1 LTDDGH
7 SRSAD
12 GAGPSGS
19 NQNDDGDAG
28 SGVERRLTIV
38 NTRGLHARAAAKFVR
53 CAEMFDADVRVR
65 RHDNDVSGQSIM
77 GLMMLAASPGCT
89 IRVSATG
96 REAEAAV
103 SALAA
108 LIENRFEEDE

>member
-1 LTDDGH
+1 MTDDDH
-7 SRSAD
+7 SRRAD
-12 GAGPSGS
+12 GPAPATDGEDG
-19 NQNDDGDAG
+19 GDA
-28 SGVERRLTIV
+28 SGTAERRLTIV
-38 NTRGLHARAAAKFVR
+38 NTRGLHARAAAKYVR

-65 RHDNDVSGQSIM
+65 RHDNDVSGLSIM
-77 GLMMLAASPGCT
+77 GLMMLAASPGCA

-103 SALAA
+103 NALAA